1 MQSKL
6 ASQSLLNRAA
16 VLAVCLLLSV
26 TYGRAQGALNACD
39 LNADGAVNVLDVQLS
54 VNMDLGLTAC
64 TANIEGAGV
73 CNSDV
78 VNRIVTAALGGTCV
92 VTVTHS
98 AALNWT
104 ASISTDVVGYNVYR
118 GTVSGGPY
126 TKLTSSPEA
135 LTNYTDNTVVAG
147 QTYYYVATA
156 VDNTSS
162 ESVYSNEAQA
172 VIPTP

>member
-1 MQSKL
+1 
-6 ASQSLLNRAA
+6 
-16 VLAVCLLLSV
+16 LLSA
-26 TYGRAQGALNACD
+26 TYGLAQGAANACD
-39 LNADGAVNVLDVQLS
+39 LNADGTVNVLDVQLAI
-54 VNMDLGLTAC
+54 NMDLGLATC
-64 TANIEGAGV
+64 TADIEGAGV

-98 AALNWT
+98 VALNWT

-126 TKLTSSPEA
+126 TKLNSSPGA
-135 LTNYTDNTVVAG
+135 LTTYTDGTVVAG

-156 VDNTSS
+156 VDNTNS

-172 VIPTP
+172 VIPSP